1 MTKGRRF
8 EWHYRVRSVPNSTEP
23 VNPTAS
29 HIPALKEVSFNIHR
43 KMAMCQSAEIK
54 AESQGTMLLNS
65 SWLTSSITNMLT
77 DHSICVTSLKTM
89 QFRGLQ
95 LQFQPD
101 FLLANP
107 WEMYIR
113 LYLPIIYVVHTVTTV
128 NEICNIINN
137 VNFEVIKKQKIL

>member
-1 MTKGRRF
+1 
-8 EWHYRVRSVPNSTEP
+8 
-23 VNPTAS
+23 
-29 HIPALKEVSFNIHR
+29 
-43 KMAMCQSAEIK
+43 
-54 AESQGTMLLNS
+54 
-65 SWLTSSITNMLT
+65 
-77 DHSICVTSLKTM
+77 M

-128 NEICNIINN
+128 NERC
-137 VNFEVIKKQKIL
+137 VIKKQKILSYNYLVLVK